1 MSVNKAIIVGRLGAD
16 AEVIKDKGVR
26 LNVATSERWKD
37 KEGEQQ
43 ERTEWHRVTVW
54 GTEGQVK
61 YWADVCKKGKN
72 VYVEGQIRTEEYEK
86 DGVKKY
92 STGITVQGPSNKL
105 EVLDPDARG
114 DGSSTPSAPKPTP
127 AKETKSTPK
136 QDPKPEV
143 HPEPKPDFDSFDDDI
158 PF

>member
-1 MSVNKAIIVGRLGAD
+1 L
-16 AEVIKDKGVR
+16 
-26 LNVATSERWKD
+26 
-37 KEGEQQ
+37 Q
-43 ERTEWHRVTVW
+43 
-54 GTEGQVK
+54 
-61 YWADVCKKGKN
+61 KGKN

-114 DGSSTPSAPKPTP
+114 EGSSSSSAPKPAT
-127 AKETKSTPK
+127 AKETKSAPK

-143 HPEPKPDFDSFDDDI
+143 HPDPKPDFDSFDDDI